1 MGTGFDRTEGPML
14 TAQMLTTDMLVP
26 AVVAFGIFILAS
38 AAQAVTGFGSALVAV
53 PLLALI
59 VDPVTAVVAMTVLSL
74 LLTGVGFVKE
84 RGHVDLPAVRQF
96 SLTGLIGMPLGLL
109 ALTALSAARLTLVMA
124 LVLAV
129 LVVLLAVKV
138 RLPTGPVARWVTGV
152 TSGALLTSTGMNGP
166 PLVVT
171 MQAMGMPPRTFRA
184 TLQGIFLVQDVLG
197 VIGFLLVG
205 ALVPDALLLA
215 ACGIL
220 AVPVGWWLGDKIF
233 HGMSPEVFRK
243 VVLAGLAI
251 TACVAAVKALG

>member
-1 MGTGFDRTEGPML
+1 ML
-14 TAQMLTTDMLVP
+14 TTEMLAAQMLTTQTLTTVTLLP
-26 AVVAFGIFILAS
+26 AVAAFGIFVLAS
-38 AAQAVTGFGSALVAV
+38 TAQAVTGFGSALVAV

-59 VDPVTAVVAMTVLSL
+59 VDPATAVVAMTVLSL

-84 RGHVDLPAVRQF
+84 RGYVDVPAARLF
-96 SLTGLIGMPLGLL
+96 SLTGLIGIPLGLL
-109 ALTALSAARLTLVMA
+109 ALTALSTARLTLVIA
-124 LVLAV
+124 IVLAV
-129 LVVLLAVKV
+129 LVVLLAAQV

-184 TLQGIFLVQDVLG
+184 TLQAIFLVQDVVGVLG
-197 VIGFLLVG
+197 FFVVG
-205 ALVPDALLLA
+205 ALAPGALLLA

-220 AVPVGWWLGDKIF
+220 AVPVGWWLGDKVF

-251 TACVAAVKALG
+251 TALVAAVKALA